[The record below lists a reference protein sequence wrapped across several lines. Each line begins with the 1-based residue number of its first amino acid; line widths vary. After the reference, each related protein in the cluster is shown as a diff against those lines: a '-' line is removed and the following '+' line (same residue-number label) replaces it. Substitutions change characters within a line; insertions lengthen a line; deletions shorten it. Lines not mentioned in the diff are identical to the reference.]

1 MRLLHDAVPG
11 VFHRAR
17 LIRGWTPEELA
28 AHAGT
33 WPSTID
39 QLEAGRHLDSNML
52 IEVAG
57 ALGVEAIE
65 LAMIEQVH
73 RWES

>member
-1 MRLLHDAVPG
+1 MRLLHNAVPG
-11 VFHRAR
+11 IFHRAR
-17 LIRGWTPEELA
+17 LMRGWTPEELA
-28 AHAGT
+28 AHADT

-39 QLEAGRHLDSNML
+39 QLEAGSFDTKVL

-65 LAMIEQVH
+65 LAMVEQVH

>member
-1 MRLLHDAVPG
+1 MRLPHDAVPG

-33 WPSTID
+33 WPSTIE
-39 QLEAGRHLDSNML
+39 QIEAGTHFDPNAL
-52 IEVAG
+52 IGVAD
-57 ALGVEAIE
+57 ALGV
-65 LAMIEQVH
+65 
-73 RWES
+73 